1 MKIQSRIFAFSLSL
15 LIVFMSFC
23 GCSSHMERINLD
35 YDYLSDGIKEIQIV
49 KYIDRTES
57 EYDKDGDRY
66 QYKVITSLTSEQIEP
81 FLTDLSNITFDPYVP
96 PRGLGGY
103 GVIMTY
109 EDGKKI
115 KISYYEYEDERK
127 GKGCSLYSNEEF
139 AALIERTLGY
149 SIDDA

>member
-1 MKIQSRIFAFSLSL
+1 MKIQARIVAFSISL
-15 LIVFMSFC
+15 LIVFISLC
-23 GCSSHMERINLD
+23 GCSSHLEKIKLD

-81 FLTDLSNITFDPYVP
+81 FLTDLSKIAFDPYVP
-96 PRGLGGY
+96 PRGLWGY

-115 KISYYEYEDERK
+115 KISYYNYEDERRE
-127 GKGCSLYSNEEF
+127 KGCSLYSNEEF
-139 AALIERTLGY
+139 VALIERTLGY
-149 SIDDA
+149 SLDGV